1 MDKPHEVHASLFQN
15 TIMTTQLSA
24 PPKASGAMTAAM
36 ESRESQQV
44 QVAMLAAKRFPR
56 DEKAALDRILNSCSR
71 EGLASQSQY
80 SFARGGTDI
89 AGPSIRLAEA
99 IAQHWGNI
107 ECGWREVERSK
118 DADNTGVSVVEAY
131 AWDMESNFRIPRA
144 FTVRHWRDTKQGGY
158 ALKDERDI
166 YELCANQAARRLR
179 ACILGVI
186 PGDIVEEAVKQCDAT
201 LAASADTGPESQKR
215 IIEAFAPYQVSKAQ
229 IEAKIQRRIS
239 AITAAQVITLRK
251 IVMSLKDGMS
261 SASDWFEPEKVG
273 TGEVIDPF
281 KQADDTPKPLAESAK
296 ARKEDAAAAEPAY
309 QDLKD
314 APEISWDAES
324 ETETPNLL

>member
-1 MDKPHEVHASLFQN
+1 MN
-15 TIMTTQLSA
+15 TLTATQ
-24 PPKASGAMTAAM
+24 PKASGALTAAM

-107 ECGWREVERSK
+107 ECGWREIERSK
-118 DADNTGVSVVEAY
+118 DADGVGVSTVEAY
-131 AWDMESNFRIPRA
+131 AWDMESNFRIPRS
-144 FTVRHWRDTKQGGY
+144 FTVRHWRDTKKGGY
-158 ALKDERDI
+158 ALADERDI

-186 PGDIVEEAVKQCDAT
+186 PGDIVEEAIKQCDAT
-201 LAASADTGPESQKR
+201 LAASADTGPESQKK
-215 IIEAFAPYQVSKAQ
+215 IVEAFHPYGVSKAQ

-261 SASDWFEPEKVG
+261 SPSDWFEPVKSG
-273 TGEVIDPF
+273 SGEVIDPF
-281 KQADDTPKPLAESAK
+281 KPQGESKAETPQSDP
-296 ARKEDAAAAEPAY
+296 AAELAAMPE
-309 QDLKD
+309 
-314 APEISWDAES
+314 APWGNEEQAE
-324 ETETPNLL
+324 ETLM

>member
-1 MDKPHEVHASLFQN
+1 M
-15 TIMTTQLSA
+15 I
-24 PPKASGAMTAAM
+24 AAM

-107 ECGWREVERSK
+107 ECGWRELDRSK
-118 DADNTGVSVVEAY
+118 DADGAGVSTVEAY
-131 AWDMESNFRIPRA
+131 AWDMESNFRIPRS
-144 FTVRHWRDTKQGGY
+144 FTVRHWRDTKKGGY
-158 ALKDERDI
+158 ALTDERDI

-215 IIEAFAPYQVSKAQ
+215 IVDAFRPHGVSQAQ

-261 SASDWFEPEKVG
+261 SPADWFEPEKAG

-281 KQADDTPKPLAESAK
+281 KQVKNATDGSHGTNETPRPLTEAVKERK
-296 ARKEDAAAAEPAY
+296 ALQDAAGTAAPQETEAENLASMP
-309 QDLKD
+309 D
-314 APEISWDAES
+314 APWGDEDQGD
-324 ETETPNLL
+324 LM

>member
-1 MDKPHEVHASLFQN
+1 
-15 TIMTTQLSA
+15 
-24 PPKASGAMTAAM
+24 MTAAM

-118 DADNTGVSVVEAY
+118 DADGTGVSVVEAY
-131 AWDMESNFRIPRA
+131 AWDMESNFRILRA

-158 ALKDERDI
+158 VLKDERDI

-186 PGDIVEEAVKQCDAT
+186 PCDIVEEAVKQCDAT

-251 IVMSLKDGMS
+251 IRMSLKDGMS

-281 KQADDTPKPLAESAK
+281 RPADDTLKPLEESAK
-296 ARKEDAAAAEPAY
+296 ARKEAAAAAEPTY
-309 QDLKD
+309 QDMAD
-314 APEISWDAES
+314 APEIPWDAES
-324 ETETPNLL
+324 KTETQDLL

>member
-1 MDKPHEVHASLFQN
+1 MN
-15 TIMTTQLSA
+15 TTLTTQ
-24 PPKASGAMTAAM
+24 PKASGAMIAAM

-107 ECGWREVERSK
+107 ECGWRELDRAK
-118 DADNTGVSVVEAY
+118 DADGVGVSTVEAY
-131 AWDMESNFRIPRA
+131 AWDMESNFRIPRS
-144 FTVRHWRDTKQGGY
+144 FTVRHWRDTKKGGY
-158 ALKDERDI
+158 ALSDERDI

-215 IIEAFAPYQVSKAQ
+215 IIEAFQPYGVSKAQ

-261 SASDWFEPEKVG
+261 SPADWFEPEKAG

-281 KQADDTPKPLAESAK
+281 KKDTPQPLAEAAKERKAAGTAVPESA
-296 ARKEDAAAAEPAY
+296 P
-309 QDLKD
+309 QDLSSMPD
-314 APEISWDAES
+314 APWGDEQAEV
-324 ETETPNLL
+324 ETLM